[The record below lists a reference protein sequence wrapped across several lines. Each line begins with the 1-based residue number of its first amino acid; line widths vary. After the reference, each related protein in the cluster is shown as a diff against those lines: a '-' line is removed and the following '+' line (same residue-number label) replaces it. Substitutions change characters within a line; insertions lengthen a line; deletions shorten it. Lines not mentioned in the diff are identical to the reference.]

1 MRVQDRTPDRLGP
14 YRVIRRLGEGGMG
27 VVYLAADAAERPV
40 AVKALRPAL
49 AQEESAR
56 RRLAREVAAMRLVRS
71 RYVAEVIDAEL
82 GRDVPY
88 IVTRYVPGLTLDA
101 VVSAG
106 GPLTGQAL
114 ARVARGLA
122 HALAAV
128 HEAGVVHRDLKP
140 ANVMISDGE
149 PVVIDFGIAQL
160 AETTRLT
167 MTGMFMGTP
176 GYLAPE
182 VIEGNHSS
190 PASDV
195 HSWGATVAYAATG
208 RPPFGAGAVETVFY
222 RIMHGQPD
230 LDMLPV
236 PLRSPVGRAL
246 SRDPSLR
253 PSAAELAALADA
265 LDAESL
271 VPGPSSAVGGPAMP
285 GGAAVPGGPAV
296 ALGAL
301 PQTVVSPSEW
311 PAPPHSTMPLTT
323 TGSVGPQDLRDLL
336 PPVRYAPAGA
346 GAPDGGTA
354 VPPDGAW
361 PAGAW
366 PDGSWAGGAWP
377 GAAAGGGQG
386 PGRSGAATLGPSGPG
401 AAGPDGTMLAP
412 VPLPAGAGQA
422 PAGPGRPGTWAGG
435 AGPGQDAIVPPAAAP
450 RPVTAWSPLVL
461 AVIAM
466 LVAAS
471 VLAPLAGTAAA
482 LAVLVAVRAAGI
494 TARQLARRRD
504 GETSRAGRAVVGV
517 ALYPL
522 ALVRSLIRT
531 ALLAPVA
538 ALAFAI
544 AAGATVVVMASHPLP
559 HAVALGA
566 GALVAVVGLGPG
578 SAGSRRALAGAFTAV
593 ARTRAQRA
601 VAYAGMAALAAWA
614 ITTAWYLPSDY
625 WPIGN
630 PHAQLIHLPTVR
642 SVLTGIRLS
651 LLRLAHRFGL

>member
-1 MRVQDRTPDRLGP
+1 MRVQDRTPGRLGP

-49 AQEESAR
+49 AQDESAR

-82 GRDVPY
+82 DRDVPY

-160 AETTRLT
+160 AEMTRLT

-208 RPPFGAGAVETVFY
+208 RPPFGAGTVETVFY

-246 SRDPSLR
+246 ARDPAGR
-253 PSAAELAALADA
+253 PSAAELTALADA

-271 VPGPSSAVGGPAMP
+271 VPGPSAAVGGPASA
-285 GGAAVPGGPAV
+285 GGPALSGGPAV

-301 PQTVVSPSEW
+301 PQTVVSPSDW

-323 TGSVGPQDLRDLL
+323 VGPAGPQDLADLL
-336 PPVRYAPAGA
+336 PPVRYASAGA
-346 GAPDGGTA
+346 GGDGAA
-354 VPPDGAW
+354 VPPDGD
-361 PAGAW
+361 GAW
-366 PDGSWAGGAWP
+366 PDGAWP
-377 GAAAGGGQG
+377 G
-386 PGRSGAATLGPSGPG
+386 GAASVGQRPGWAGAVAHGPSGLGGAGPDGTTLAPVPPAARHGPSGPG
-401 AAGPDGTMLAP
+401 QPGTWP
-412 VPLPAGAGQA
+412 GTG
-422 PAGPGRPGTWAGG
+422 PAGPGQSGMVR
-435 AGPGQDAIVPPAAAP
+435 PAATV

-461 AVIAM
+461 AVIAV

-482 LAVLVAVRAAGI
+482 LAALVAFRAAGI
-494 TARQLARRRD
+494 TSRQLARRRN
-504 GETSRAGRAVVGV
+504 GESSRSARVVVGV

-522 ALVRSLIRT
+522 ALVRALFRT

-538 ALAFAI
+538 AIAFAVV
-544 AAGATVVVMASHPLP
+544 AGGTVVARASHPLP
-559 HAVALGA
+559 HALALGA
-566 GALVAVVGLGPG
+566 GGLVAMVGLGPG

-593 ARTRAQRA
+593 VRTRAQRA

-630 PHAQLIHLPTVR
+630 LHAQLIHLPTIR

-651 LLRLAHRFGL
+651 LLRLAHHFGL

>member
-1 MRVQDRTPDRLGP
+1 MTVQDRTPDRLGP
-14 YRVIRRLGEGGMG
+14 YRLIRRLGEGGMG

-49 AQEESAR
+49 AQDESAR

-82 GRDVPY
+82 EHDVPY
-88 IVTRYVPGLTLDA
+88 IVTRFVPGLTLDA

-140 ANVMISDGE
+140 ANVMISDGD

-208 RPPFGAGAVETVFY
+208 RPPFGAGSVETIFY
-222 RIMHGQPD
+222 RVMHCQPD

-246 SRDPSLR
+246 SRDPALR
-253 PSAAELAALADA
+253 PSAAELTALADV
-265 LDAESL
+265 LDAQSL
-271 VPGPSSAVGGPAMP
+271 VPGPSSAMGGPAAA
-285 GGAAVPGGPAV
+285 GGPAPPGGPAV

-301 PQTVVSPSEW
+301 PRTVASPSDW
-311 PAPPHSTMPLTT
+311 PGSPHSTMPLTT
-323 TGSVGPQDLRDLL
+323 TGPAGEAGPQDLRDLL
-336 PPVRYAPAGA
+336 PPVRYAPAGPVGD
-346 GAPDGGTA
+346 GASFPAYGA
-354 VPPDGAW
+354 WPDGAW
-361 PAGAW
+361 PDGAW
-366 PDGSWAGGAWP
+366 PDGALSDGALP
-377 GAAAGGGQG
+377 DGLAPYGPAAV
-386 PGRSGAATLGPSGPG
+386 
-401 AAGPDGTMLAP
+401 GPDGTMLAP
-412 VPLPAGAGQA
+412 VPLPAGTGQA
-422 PAGPGRPGTWAGG
+422 PAGPGRPGIWPGGAGP
-435 AGPGQDAIVPPAAAP
+435 AGPGQDAIVPPAAAL
-450 RPVTAWSPLVL
+450 RPVTARSPLVL
-461 AVIAM
+461 AVIAI

-471 VLAPLAGTAAA
+471 VLAPLAGTAVA
-482 LAVLVAVRAAGI
+482 LAVLVAFRAAGI
-494 TARQLARRRD
+494 TVRQLARRRD
-504 GETSRAGRAVVGV
+504 GETSRVGLAAVGA

-522 ALVRSLIRT
+522 ALVRALFRMV
-531 ALLAPVA
+531 LLAPVA
-538 ALAFAI
+538 ALAFAVV
-544 AAGATVVVMASHPLP
+544 AGGTVVAMASHPLP
-559 HAVALGA
+559 HAMALGA
-566 GALVAVVGLGPG
+566 GALVAMVGLGPG

-593 ARTRAQRA
+593 ARTRAQRV
-601 VAYAGMAALAAWA
+601 VAYSGMIALAAWA

-630 PHAQLIHLPTVR
+630 AHAQLMHLPTVR

>member
-49 AQEESAR
+49 AQDESAR

-82 GRDVPY
+82 DRDVPY

-101 VVSAG
+101 VVSTG

-208 RPPFGAGAVETVFY
+208 RPPFGAGTVETVFY

-246 SRDPSLR
+246 SRDPALR
-253 PSAAELAALADA
+253 PRAGELAGLSDS

-271 VPGPSSAVGGPAMP
+271 VPGPSAAIGGPAS
-285 GGAAVPGGPAV
+285 AGGPASPGGSAL

-301 PQTVVSPSEW
+301 PHTVVGPSDW
-311 PAPPHSTMPLTT
+311 PASPQSTMPL
-323 TGSVGPQDLRDLL
+323 
-336 PPVRYAPAGA
+336 
-346 GAPDGGTA
+346 
-354 VPPDGAW
+354 
-361 PAGAW
+361 
-366 PDGSWAGGAWP
+366 
-377 GAAAGGGQG
+377 
-386 PGRSGAATLGPSGPG
+386 
-401 AAGPDGTMLAP
+401 
-412 VPLPAGAGQA
+412 
-422 PAGPGRPGTWAGG
+422 
-435 AGPGQDAIVPPAAAP
+435 
-450 RPVTAWSPLVL
+450 
-461 AVIAM
+461 
-466 LVAAS
+466 
-471 VLAPLAGTAAA
+471 
-482 LAVLVAVRAAGI
+482 
-494 TARQLARRRD
+494 
-504 GETSRAGRAVVGV
+504 
-517 ALYPL
+517 
-522 ALVRSLIRT
+522 
-531 ALLAPVA
+531 
-538 ALAFAI
+538 
-544 AAGATVVVMASHPLP
+544 
-559 HAVALGA
+559 
-566 GALVAVVGLGPG
+566 
-578 SAGSRRALAGAFTAV
+578 
-593 ARTRAQRA
+593 
-601 VAYAGMAALAAWA
+601 
-614 ITTAWYLPSDY
+614 
-625 WPIGN
+625 
-630 PHAQLIHLPTVR
+630 
-642 SVLTGIRLS
+642 
-651 LLRLAHRFGL
+651 

>member
-1 MRVQDRTPDRLGP
+1 
-14 YRVIRRLGEGGMG
+14 MG

-49 AQEESAR
+49 AQDESAR

-82 GRDVPY
+82 DRDVPY

-160 AETTRLT
+160 AEMTRLT

-208 RPPFGAGAVETVFY
+208 RPPFGAGTVETVFY

-246 SRDPSLR
+246 ARDPAGR
-253 PSAAELAALADA
+253 PSAAELTALADA

-271 VPGPSSAVGGPAMP
+271 VPGPSAAVGGPASA
-285 GGAAVPGGPAV
+285 GGPALSGGPAV

-301 PQTVVSPSEW
+301 PQTVVSASDW

-323 TGSVGPQDLRDLL
+323 AGPAGPEDLGDLL

-346 GAPDGGTA
+346 GGDGAA
-354 VPPDGAW
+354 VPPDGD
-361 PAGAW
+361 GAW
-366 PDGSWAGGAWP
+366 PDGAWP
-377 GAAAGGGQG
+377 GGAASVGQR
-386 PGRSGAATLGPSGPG
+386 PGWSGAVALGPSGLG
-401 AAGPDGTMLAP
+401 GAGPDGTMLAP
-412 VPLPAGAGQA
+412 VPLPGWQGPSGPGRLGTWPGAG
-422 PAGPGRPGTWAGG
+422 PAGPGQG
-435 AGPGQDAIVPPAAAP
+435 AIVLPAATV

-461 AVIAM
+461 AVIAV

-482 LAVLVAVRAAGI
+482 LAVLVAFRAAGI
-494 TARQLARRRD
+494 TARQLAIRRD
-504 GETSRAGRAVVGV
+504 GESSRAGRAVVGV

-522 ALVRSLIRT
+522 ALVRALFRT

-538 ALAFAI
+538 AIAFAVV
-544 AAGATVVVMASHPLP
+544 AGGTVVAIASHPLP
-559 HAVALGA
+559 HALALGA
-566 GALVAVVGLGPG
+566 GALVAMVGLGPG

-630 PHAQLIHLPTVR
+630 PHAQLVHLPTIR

-651 LLRLAHRFGL
+651 LLRLAHHFGL

>member
-49 AQEESAR
+49 AQDESAR

-82 GRDVPY
+82 GSDVPY

-114 ARVARGLA
+114 ARIARGLA

-246 SRDPSLR
+246 SRDPALR
-253 PSAAELAALADA
+253 PSAAELTALADA
-265 LDAESL
+265 LDADSL
-271 VPGPSSAVGGPAMP
+271 VPGPSSAVGGPA
-285 GGAAVPGGPAV
+285 AAGRPVLPGGPAV

-301 PQTVVSPSEW
+301 PQTVVSPSDW
-311 PAPPHSTMPLTT
+311 PAPPHATMPLTKA
-323 TGSVGPQDLRDLL
+323 GPVGPQDLRDLL

-346 GAPDGGTA
+346 RDDGAA
-354 VPPDGAW
+354 VPPDEAW
-361 PAGAW
+361 T
-366 PDGSWAGGAWP
+366 DGAWP
-377 GAAAGGGQG
+377 GGTWPGGAAGGGQG
-386 PGRSGAATLGPSGPG
+386 PGRSGAAPIGPSGPG
-401 AAGPDGTMLAP
+401 AVGPDGTMLGP
-412 VPLPAGAGQA
+412 VLPAGAGQA
-422 PAGPGRPGTWAGG
+422 PAGLGRPGTWPGGAGP
-435 AGPGQDAIVPPAAAP
+435 AGPGQDAIVPPAAAL

-471 VLAPLAGTAAA
+471 VLAPLAGTGAA
-482 LAVLVAVRAAGI
+482 LAVLVAFRAAGI

-504 GETSRAGRAVVGV
+504 GETSRAGRAVVGA

-544 AAGATVVVMASHPLP
+544 VAGATVVTVASHPLP
-559 HAVALGA
+559 HAMALGA
-566 GALVAVVGLGPG
+566 GALVAMVGLGPG

-593 ARTRAQRA
+593 ARTRAQRV

-630 PHAQLIHLPTVR
+630 PHAQLIHLPTIR